1 MSMQKN
7 ATDAPLCAA
16 DFDLNKYL
24 CDSKNDKATVKPYFR
39 VTVVDEAGKRAY
51 SRAYFLDELN

>member
-1 MSMQKN
+1 
-7 ATDAPLCAA
+7 
-16 DFDLNKYL
+16 L